1 MKRFLLASLIISGTV
16 VALPALA
23 DDLLG
28 KKGGSGGSGGSG
40 GRGGSGGGSG
50 SGGSGGGQIGGGGSG
65 NRGGGSGGTTSGS
78 RGGGSGGGS
87 NSGGQVS
94 GGRGGSGS
102 GSNGGWGSTGS
113 SGSGRQDRG
122 GGFQREGDL
131 IGKRPDNAG
140 SRSGRVQYGSSSN
153 ERPPRATAINNIP
166 QAQRGNLGRD
176 VSNQSQARRVG
187 SDYDREWRDR
197 GYRSGYT
204 HYSNNWRD
212 SYFWYPHYQFR
223 YDPYDCVPSPWYF
236 YAHLPAY
243 ISVGR
248 VSITIRGGN
257 IYSSCRE
264 SYSYRPIY
272 NAGWGSGWGG
282 GGGGWSYDSGWYGGS
297 GNGGW
302 GNDYRGDRNRNEL
315 DRSIDDIIE
324 GFQRGSV
331 RPLGQVIDTRRR
343 VLVEVEDEFRY
354 TMAGDDFYDLMQ
366 DLVEGTRTTGY
377 RINEV
382 RTGRDQAIVM
392 ATHEFRD
399 SWGQQRRTRH
409 FFGLERDRRGYTVKE
424 FTIRR
429 G

>member
-1 MKRFLLASLIISGTV
+1 MKRFLLASLIVSGTV
-16 VALPALA
+16 IALPALA

-28 KKGGSGGSGGSG
+28 KKGGSGGSGG
-40 GRGGSGGGSG
+40 RGGSGGGSG
-50 SGGSGGGQIGGGGSG
+50 GSGGGGQVGGGGSG
-65 NRGGGSGGTTSGS
+65 SRGGGSGGTTTGN

-87 NSGGQVS
+87 NSGGQTAGS
-94 GGRGGSGS
+94 RGGSGS
-102 GSNGGWGSTGS
+102 SGSRGGWGGTGT
-113 SGSGRQDRG
+113 SGGNTRVDRS

-131 IGKRPDNAG
+131 MGKRPENAG
-140 SRSGRVQYGSSSN
+140 SRSGRVQYGSTSN
-153 ERPPRATAINNIP
+153 ERPPRASSTNTLP
-166 QAQRGNLGRD
+166 QAQRGNLARD
-176 VSNQSQARRVG
+176 AANQNQVRRVG

-204 HYSNNWRD
+204 HYSTGWRD

-248 VSITIRGGN
+248 VSIAIRGGV
-257 IYSSCRE
+257 IYSSSRE

-272 NAGWGSGWGG
+272 NAGWGGG
-282 GGGGWSYDSGWYGGS
+282 SGGWSHDSGWYGGS
-297 GNGGW
+297 GGWSGG
-302 GNDYRGDRNRNEL
+302 NRGDRDRNEL

-331 RPLGQVIDTRRR
+331 RPLNQLIDTRSR

-366 DLVEGTRTTGY
+366 DLVEGTRTTNY

-409 FFGLERDRRGYTVKE
+409 FFGLGRDRSGYTVKE